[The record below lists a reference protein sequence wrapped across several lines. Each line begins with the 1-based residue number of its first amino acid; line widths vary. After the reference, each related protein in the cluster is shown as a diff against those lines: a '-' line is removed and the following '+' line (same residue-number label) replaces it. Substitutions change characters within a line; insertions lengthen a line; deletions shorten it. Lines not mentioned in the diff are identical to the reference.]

1 MQKKLLKVNPSDN
14 VIVALTDLSQ
24 GENLNFEGNEIT
36 ILAPVKAKHKIAEKD
51 FAVGDSIVMYGVLVG
66 KAFLPIKKGEVIL
79 PKM

>member
-36 ILAPVKAKHKIAEKD
+36 TLASATMIVTEIPITNAGFNSTVTANAEQ
-51 FAVGDSIVMYGVLVG
+51 I
-66 KAFLPIKKGEVIL
+66 PNT
-79 PKM
+79 